1 MRVFQLRRKELI
13 TTVGFILV
21 ISCIAMLQ
29 YAVTGKGGDLT
40 GYVKY
45 PAVDNL
51 NTFKLYEDATAASPI
66 GPTLHKKVQREGTQ
80 ARRHLL
86 FGSIVDSRGIVASI
100 THNVTSELVFSFSPT
115 AEEHFKAKL
124 VDPNHEQQVYAN
136 SPAMIWDGKKFIV
149 IMRMW
154 LDQEHTI
161 KKTKNVFSDNYLYTR
176 TYNDKMDLE
185 TLGECEPQARSCI

>member
-13 TTVGFILV
+13 TT
-21 ISCIAMLQ
+21 
-29 YAVTGKGGDLT
+29 
-40 GYVKY
+40 
-45 PAVDNL
+45 
-51 NTFKLYEDATAASPI
+51 
-66 GPTLHKKVQREGTQ
+66 
-80 ARRHLL
+80 
-86 FGSIVDSRGIVASI
+86 
-100 THNVTSELVFSFSPT
+100 VFSFSPT

-176 TYNDKMDLE
+176 TYNDKM
-185 TLGECEPQARSCI
+185 EPLVSVEKYWEYPREFWRL